1 MFQCNGMFSA
11 IILIVI
17 GQLECRQEVQYFYD
31 NKIMHRKQITI
42 INVAVFFF
50 EDNSN
55 EMNERTK
62 NGLVYVALYGKFLT
76 RQRENF
82 VIRSNI
88 GIDI

>member
-1 MFQCNGMFSA
+1 MPTRS
-11 IILIVI
+11 
-17 GQLECRQEVQYFYD
+17 
-31 NKIMHRKQITI
+31 TI
-42 INVAVFFF
+42 FLWQQNYAPKTNNYYKCCGIFF

-88 GIDI
+88 GIDIWFCFLIPTSFYF